1 MSEAVSFDKKDFQ
14 KGLGAYL
21 LFKNDTAK
29 PTGDL
34 LKWVNYQ
41 NSCRKKSRDGKH
53 TELTADRIE
62 MLDQVQF
69 PWKLSHDERWN
80 QRFRQLSVFKEQHGH
95 CKVPQGRGFGDWVH
109 NQRKA
114 MKQHLQGKRN
124 GLNSERIE
132 KLDSIGFEWNCND
145 WDAMFHQLGTFR
157 EEEGGCL
164 VPRRHGNLGRWV
176 SYQRERYWD
185 RFNGRESSITDN
197 AIRQLESIGF
207 QWKDEVV
214 NASRS

>member
-53 TELTADRIE
+53 TKLTADRIE

-95 CKVPQGRGFGDWVH
+95 CKVPQGQGFGDWVH

-114 MKQHLQGKRN
+114 RNQHLQGKKMASALNESKSLIRLDLN
-124 GLNSERIE
+124 GTAMIGMQCFTSWVHSGKKRVVVLFLAGMATWVDGFHINVSATGIVLTEERVPSQTM
-132 KLDSIGFEWNCND
+132 KLDS
-145 WDAMFHQLGTFR
+145 
-157 EEEGGCL
+157 
-164 VPRRHGNLGRWV
+164 
-176 SYQRERYWD
+176 
-185 RFNGRESSITDN
+185 
-197 AIRQLESIGF
+197 
-207 QWKDEVV
+207 
-214 NASRS
+214 